1 MKKIFLA
8 AFAAAVALPSL
19 AQGGYPFNPTYAE
32 DHNIY
37 YGLRLGWALATVNS
51 DDDVL
56 DGGSARSGLNI
67 GAVIGFQLAP
77 AAPVYLET
85 GLSYTEKGGEGRV
98 DGNKFTYDLNYI
110 ELPIL
115 AKYKY
120 YFTENFSLQPFV
132 GGYLAL
138 GVGGKVKDYGT
149 SKDDRAVYSSFS
161 DDFFQRFDGGLR
173 IGCGAEY
180 QMIYGELGYDFGL
193 ANICHSDFDT
203 SRTGCF
209 YLNFGVNF

>member
-77 AAPVYLET
+77 ADEFVDIGRGTAQQFRRPADRDALLPVEA
-85 GLSYTEKGGEGRV
+85 GDAAFHEVS
-98 DGNKFTYDLNYI
+98 
-110 ELPIL
+110 P
-115 AKYKY
+115 
-120 YFTENFSLQPFV
+120 
-132 GGYLAL
+132 
-138 GVGGKVKDYGT
+138 
-149 SKDDRAVYSSFS
+149 
-161 DDFFQRFDGGLR
+161 
-173 IGCGAEY
+173 
-180 QMIYGELGYDFGL
+180 
-193 ANICHSDFDT
+193 
-203 SRTGCF
+203 
-209 YLNFGVNF
+209 